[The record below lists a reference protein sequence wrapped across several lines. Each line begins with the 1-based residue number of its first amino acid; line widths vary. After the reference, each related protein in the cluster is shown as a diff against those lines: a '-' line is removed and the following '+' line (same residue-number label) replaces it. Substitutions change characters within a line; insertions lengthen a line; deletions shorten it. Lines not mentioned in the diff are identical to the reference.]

1 MPALPRHSATARD
14 PRRGLRRPLHAITS
28 LALAAALAACA
39 STSSQDAPAV
49 PAPASLAEGANATV
63 EGRVTAV
70 DTAPWAY
77 DGNATVALDSAA
89 HGRVELQFPA
99 RWNLC
104 RAGDIGDLQKLA
116 VGTRVRATGTVNA
129 PRTLTVCEDASHGLQ
144 RLD

>member
-1 MPALPRHSATARD
+1 MSTRSSHLAHAAR
-14 PRRGLRRPLHAITS
+14 RCSIGAVACIA
-28 LALAAALAACA
+28 LALASCA
-39 STSSQDAPAV
+39 AV
-49 PAPASLAEGANATV
+49 PPDAEVPMRPTSAMLPQGSNATV

-89 HGRVELQFPA
+89 HDTIELQFPA

-104 RAGDIGDLQKLA
+104 RAGEIGDLQTLA
-116 VGTRVRATGTVNA
+116 VGTHVRASGTVTA